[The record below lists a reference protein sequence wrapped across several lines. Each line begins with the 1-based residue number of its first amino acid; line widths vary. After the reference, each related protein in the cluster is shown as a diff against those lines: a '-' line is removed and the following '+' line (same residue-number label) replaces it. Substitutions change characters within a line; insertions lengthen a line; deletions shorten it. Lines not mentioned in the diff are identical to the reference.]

1 MLLTSYT
8 KNKVMYNEMI
18 IKRAIFFTQVQKLNC
33 IYFRVATRSEKVRKL
48 RKSRKNKTNNRNSKV
63 NFFFLKTVRK
73 FD

>member
-18 IKRAIFFTQVQKLNC
+18 IKKAIFFTQVQKLNC

-48 RKSRKNKTNNRNSKV
+48 RKSRKKRQITRIV
-63 NFFFLKTVRK
+63 RFFFKQSGSLTKY
-73 FD
+73 